1 MTETTRRG
9 FGLLLAGGALSGCA
23 TLPGGPAP
31 GVALSEPL
39 APRGRLRLAP
49 VHVTE
54 DRVIRA
60 VAGLRPFRP
69 GGFVVRGEK
78 LGDKLLVHNYGH
90 GGGGITLS
98 WGTSHLAVD
107 EGFAGPERDYAVLGC
122 GAVGLATARLIQRRG
137 GRVTIYAKALPP
149 DTTSNIAG
157 GQWWPASVYDK
168 PDATPPFMDQF
179 VRAARL
185 SYRHYQPLTGPLYGV
200 HWVRNY
206 YAGDQQTAERV
217 IGPLGDVAPE
227 ARILEPGEHPFGRQR
242 VLQVDHMQVEPAIY
256 LQAMLEDVLTA
267 GGKVVVRDLKTRADV
282 QALPQPVVF
291 NCTGLGARDLF
302 GDSDLI
308 PIRGQL
314 VVLLPQPEVTYNLVS
329 SLGYMFPRTD
339 GIILGGTFDRNVWE
353 TEPQP
358 DITARI
364 LANHK
369 QLFAPLTAQPG
380 SGRRA

>member
-1 MTETTRRG
+1 MSQVTRRTL
-9 FGLLLAGGALSGCA
+9 GLMLAGGSLSGCA
-23 TLPGGPAP
+23 TANVLSTEPRY
-31 GVALSEPL
+31 SEPFE
-39 APRGRLRLAP
+39 RGLPLRLAP
-49 VHVTE
+49 VHVAE
-54 DRVIRA
+54 DRVIRSI
-60 VAGLRPFRP
+60 AGLRPFRS
-69 GGFVVRGEK
+69 GGFVVRGAK
-78 LGDKLLVHNYGH
+78 LGDKLVVHNYGH

-98 WGTSHLAVD
+98 WGTSHLALD
-107 EGFAGPERDYAVLGC
+107 QGFVGPERDYAVLGC

-157 GQWWPASVYDK
+157 GQWWPASVHDTA
-168 PDATPPFMDQF
+168 ATTPAYLDQY

-185 SYRHYQPLTGPLYGV
+185 AYREYQTLTGPQYGV
-200 HWVRNY
+200 RWVRNY
-206 YAGDQQTAERV
+206 YVGDQQTPERV

-227 ARILEPGEHPFGRQR
+227 ARMLQPGDHPFGPQR
-242 VLQVDHMQVEPAIY
+242 ALQVDHMQVEPAIY

-267 GGKVVVRDLKTRADV
+267 GGKVVVRDLKTPADV
-282 QALPQPVVF
+282 ARLPEPVVF

-302 GDSDLI
+302 GDPDLI

-329 SLGYMFPRTD
+329 SLGYMFPRSD

-369 QLFAPLTAQPG
+369 QLFAPLTAP
-380 SGRRA
+380 A